1 MEQLSLPIVY
11 ITEKYKAGNCRTV
24 MMLRFSSDIEIR
36 DNPLETR
43 AYRKW
48 KVEAAVDNAIK
59 SLDHRDIIVAV
70 QVGRSGLGSRK
81 FTSFCSSTNKQK
93 RNAVI
98 KETRR
103 VEISKA
109 TFQMGE
115 KSSRA
120 KVELERALVV
130 GTCSSKLPD

>member
-11 ITEKYKAGNCRTV
+11 ITEKYKAGKCRTV

-70 QVGRSGLGSRK
+70 QVGRSGLGTRK

-103 VEISKA
+103 VEIIK
-109 TFQMGE
+109 GNIPDGRE
-115 KSSRA
+115 KQQS
-120 KVELERALVV
+120 E
-130 GTCSSKLPD
+130 G